1 MLNEDTPWYL
11 QLLVSLAALIG
22 VAALVVGVL
31 AVGGVAAT
39 HLLGVPTSSTSSHSV
54 IIPTTVPSTSPVPG
68 SRRPGSGHSS
78 HRSRSRH
85 THAITLTAS
94 PLQVPAYG
102 QINLSGSYLAPDGTT
117 LQVQRYHAGGGW
129 QDFPVTASVTSAN
142 FTTYIR
148 TSHTGANRLRV
159 TDPSTGKTSNVVTVR
174 VG

>member
-1 MLNEDTPWYL
+1 VLNEDTPWYL
-11 QLLVSLAALIG
+11 QLLVSLAALVG
-22 VAALVVGVL
+22 VAVLVVGVL

-54 IIPTTVPSTSPVPG
+54 IIPTTLPSTPPATG
-68 SRRPGSGHSS
+68 TRPQGSGHSS

-85 THAITLTAS
+85 TQAITLTAS

-102 QINLSGSYLAPDGTT
+102 QITLSGSYPAPDGTT

-129 QDFPVTASVTSAN
+129 QDFPITTSVTSAN
-142 FTTYIR
+142 FSTYIR

-159 TDPSTGKTSNVVTVR
+159 TDPSTGKTSNVVTVH